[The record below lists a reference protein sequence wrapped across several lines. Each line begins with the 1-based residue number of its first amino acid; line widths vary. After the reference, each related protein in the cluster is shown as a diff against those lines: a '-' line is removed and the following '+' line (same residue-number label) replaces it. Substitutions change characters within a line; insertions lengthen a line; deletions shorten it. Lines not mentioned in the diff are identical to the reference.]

1 MVNEFVGL
9 LPRPPEPYRY
19 DFPGEDP
26 QDPHMLLA
34 SWVPEAA
41 RVLDIGAGTGALATK
56 LRDIRGATVV
66 CVEPD
71 AERARLAADRG
82 LDVHATDLDAF
93 AATAPEPFDVAILA
107 DVIEHLAYPGP
118 VLATARRLL
127 KPSGHLLVSVPN
139 VAHWT
144 LRTSLLRGRF
154 DYEPTGLM
162 DATHLRWFTLASL
175 RRMLEQCGFV
185 VEDSVGTLGSWHPA
199 YARLP
204 WSFIPPALRTG
215 LIRRLVRRF
224 PTLFGVQ
231 HVVRAK
237 VRDTAP

>member
-1 MVNEFVGL
+1 MVNEFIGL
-9 LPRPPEPYRY
+9 LPKPPEPYRY

-26 QDPHMLLA
+26 QDPHVLLA
-34 SWVPEAA
+34 NWVPDAA
-41 RVLDIGAGTGALATK
+41 RVLDIGAGTGTLATR
-56 LRDIRGATVV
+56 LRDTKGASVL
-66 CVEPD
+66 CLEPD
-71 AERARLAADRG
+71 AERAQLARERG
-82 LDVHATDLDAF
+82 LVVHATDLDTF

-144 LRTSLLRGRF
+144 LRAALLRGRF
-154 DYEPTGLM
+154 DYEATGLM

-175 RRMLEQCGFV
+175 RRMLEECGFV

-199 YARLP
+199 YAKLP
-204 WSFIPPALRTG
+204 WSLIPRSLRTG
-215 LIRRLVRRF
+215 VIRRLVQRF
-224 PTLFGVQ
+224 PTVFGVQ
-231 HVVRAK
+231 HVVRAG
-237 VRDTAP
+237 VSGRC

>member
-9 LPRPPEPYRY
+9 LPEPPEPYRY

-34 SWVPEAA
+34 NWVPNAA
-41 RVLDIGAGTGALATK
+41 RVLDIGAGTGALAAR
-56 LRDIRGATVV
+56 LRDSKGATVV

-71 AERARLAADRG
+71 RERSQLAAQRG
-82 LDVHATDLDAF
+82 LVVHATDLETF
-93 AATAPEPFDVAILA
+93 AATVPEPFDVAILA

-127 KPSGHLLVSVPN
+127 KPSGHLLVSAPN

-144 LRTSLLRGRF
+144 LRTALLRGRF

-162 DATHLRWFTLASL
+162 DATHLRWFTRASL
-175 RRMLEQCGFV
+175 HRMLERCGFV

-199 YARLP
+199 YSRLP
-204 WSFIPPALRTG
+204 WSLIPPRLRTG

-224 PTLFGVQ
+224 PTVFGVQ
-231 HVVRAK
+231 HVVRAA
-237 VRDTAP
+237 VRSSGF

>member
-9 LPRPPEPYRY
+9 LPKPPEPYRY
-19 DFPGEDP
+19 DFPGDDP

-34 SWVPEAA
+34 NWVPDAA

-56 LRDIRGATVV
+56 LRDTKSASVTCI
-66 CVEPD
+66 EPD
-71 AERARLAADRG
+71 AERARLAAARG
-82 LDVHATDLDAF
+82 LVVHAMDLDAF

-127 KPSGHLLVSVPN
+127 APSGHLLVSVPN

-144 LRTSLLRGRF
+144 LRAALLRGRF

-185 VEDSVGTLGSWHPA
+185 VEDSVGTLGSGHPA

-204 WSFIPPALRTG
+204 WSLVPESLRTG
-215 LIRRLVRRF
+215 VIRRLVRRF
-224 PTLFGVQ
+224 PTVFGVQ
-231 HVVRAK
+231 HVVRAG
-237 VRDTAP
+237 VGGRT